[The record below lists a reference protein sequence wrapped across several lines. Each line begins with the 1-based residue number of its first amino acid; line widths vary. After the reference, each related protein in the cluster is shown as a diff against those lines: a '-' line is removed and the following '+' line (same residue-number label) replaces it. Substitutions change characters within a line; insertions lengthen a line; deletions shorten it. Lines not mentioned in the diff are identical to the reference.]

1 MGKINLGPGY
11 YYQTYPLAGKIGTT
25 VPEGDYNLI
34 VGMNDADSH
43 FQPIFIQGRGEVKN
57 AITITQDSIY
67 FHSPQAPEL
76 PDTLAADF
84 TQISGT
90 NTWEMDLY
98 TPDFWDSNSTEELLI
113 RCRLNSNS
121 ANSAIGT
128 YLLDKKSK
136 ATTNSIHLKEVV
148 CAIGNGQECAQYT
161 PTHLQL
167 TIVKETEDTLG
178 VYYSFEVNFKR
189 YTGYASIPNPIWNQL
204 VGEQV
209 MAYTD
214 SITYEAATALPASK
228 ALEIAKTYTESYS
241 MEYLVEGMVSNMF
254 SLPSIILLN
263 QEAQFAISDN
273 GDREGSILCDHIQWL
288 NKAPYSTGEEIQS
301 SDKVVLLGTLIT
313 LDGAPQVNGYIY
325 NIERPEWTAPITE
338 FTLAT
343 DGMQM
348 IASWASEAKYYKLRL
363 YDPNNKKMAENTLS
377 KTSLTVT
384 LPEKGTYTFWIRPMD
399 NKKKEYVG
407 PVIETTFEI
416 DGISSDVENTTTTST
431 IVLYDLLG
439 NIVDVRVDGD
449 INQLNVPQSGIYIL
463 KTKEAKV
470 MFLHK

>member
-1 MGKINLGPGY
+1 
-11 YYQTYPLAGKIGTT
+11 
-25 VPEGDYNLI
+25 
-34 VGMNDADSH
+34 
-43 FQPIFIQGRGEVKN
+43 
-57 AITITQDSIY
+57 
-67 FHSPQAPEL
+67 
-76 PDTLAADF
+76 
-84 TQISGT
+84 
-90 NTWEMDLY
+90 MDLY
-98 TPDFWDSNSTEELLI
+98 TPNFWDSIATDELLI

-121 ANSAIGT
+121 INSVIGT
-128 YLLDKKSK
+128 YLLDKRNTS
-136 ATTNSIHLKEVV
+136 TTNSIHLREVI
-148 CAIGNGQECAQYT
+148 CAIGNGKECNQYT
-161 PTHLQL
+161 PTALQL
-167 TIVKETEDTLG
+167 TIVKEAKDTLG

-189 YTGYASIPNPIWNQL
+189 YTGYASIPNPTWNQL

-209 MAYTD
+209 MAYID
-214 SITYEAATALPASK
+214 SITYDAATALPASK

-254 SLPSIILLN
+254 SQPTIILLN

-439 NIVDVRVDGD
+439 NIVDIRTDGD
-449 INQLNVPQSGIYIL
+449 IQQLNIPQSGIYVL